1 VGKIRIKSN
10 EKEKTKEDPPDMHQ
24 DIKEMGR
31 ICENRL

>member
-10 EKEKTKEDPPDMHQ
+10 DKEKTEADPPDMHQ

-31 ICENRL
+31 ICGSRL